1 MQQKYQG
8 NIWKLTLAMMTNDVS
23 FSIGVSVLYMLHLG
37 LDLGQISLVVS
48 AWLVFST
55 LGNIPAGIF
64 ADRYGNKLSI
74 VCGGVLFLV
83 GTVLFALAG
92 GFYWLVAGY
101 ALMGFGSALKQGA
114 DQALLYNGLNLDGKK
129 SLFKST
135 FGRMDFVNNITT
147 GVLMSLIGG
156 FLFTIN
162 PRWPFIAEI
171 ILVVISLVAIGLLK
185 DVKVSKKRDSVWS
198 DLQKSFQQAFIR
210 PNFSRIFIFSALIGS
225 VALTTIQY
233 VQPVYKDIGVNS
245 WYYGLLAATMFI
257 FRGVGAWYSD
267 KLGKIFSVDKYLV
280 LHAGVFG
287 LFLMFIQ
294 RTKEIFFILP
304 ILAIFFFLRGLYSPT
319 VSTWINEKV
328 GSKNRAT
335 MLSINSQIL
344 TLVTSISLY
353 FTGIVAVKYDLSMTF
368 YVLSVFSLI
377 LLISYILVV
386 RRIETK

>member
-64 ADRYGNKLSI
+64 ADRYGNKLSLF
-74 VCGGVLFLV
+74 CGGILFLV
-83 GTVLFALAG
+83 GTILFALAKD
-92 GFYWLVAGY
+92 FYWLVAGY
-101 ALMGFGSALKQGA
+101 ALMGLGSALKQGA
-114 DQALLYNGLNLDGKK
+114 DQALLYNGLNIDGKK
-129 SLFKST
+129 NLFKST
-135 FGRMDFVNNITT
+135 FGRMDFINNIST

-162 PRWPFIAEI
+162 PRWPFLAEI
-171 ILVVISLVAIGLLK
+171 GLVVISLAAIGLLK
-185 DVKVSKKRDSVWS
+185 DVKVVKKKDSVWL
-198 DLQKSFQQAFIR
+198 DLQKSFRQAFTK

-233 VQPVYKDIGVNS
+233 VQPVYKDIGINS
-245 WYYGLLAATMFI
+245 WYYGLLAALMFV

-287 LFLMFIQ
+287 LFLIFIQ
-294 RTKEIFFILP
+294 KTKELFFVLP

-328 GSKNRAT
+328 DSKNRAT

-353 FTGIVAVKYDLSMTF
+353 FTGTIAVKYDLSVLF
-368 YVLSVFSLI
+368 YVLSIFSLI
-377 LLISYILVV
+377 LLISYVLVV
-386 RRIETK
+386 RKIEAK